1 METNQFAEYV
11 KGTTVIF
18 ESLRLSVGNFRKYSV
33 DFKGLSLLWMFSN
46 LDGSGDLSL
55 SLITVC
61 CQYIFITFKLSYI
74 ITDNFIFITFTAD
87 IISSVAIWGR

>member
-46 LDGSGDLSL
+46 LDG
-55 SLITVC
+55 
-61 CQYIFITFKLSYI
+61 
-74 ITDNFIFITFTAD
+74 
-87 IISSVAIWGR
+87 